1 MKIALVMYDKMNLA
15 NFATLMAFFKGFDGV
30 RLKTCAFKNEVV
42 CELGVRLHPDIF
54 GESIYGA
61 DMIVIPDGLGA
72 LSLRYDEIFLSW
84 IKSGSSAKLKF
95 GFDLGSLIFAG
106 AGFLEGKSAAIRG
119 GYKNALSE
127 YCTISEHK
135 ICFDEG
141 VISASEFSDEL
152 KAKLGEILAMHQ
164 QTTH

>member
-15 NFATLMAFFKGFDGV
+15 NFAMLMAFFKSFEGV

-42 CELGVRLHPDIF
+42 CELGVRLHPDVF

-106 AGFLEGKSAAIRG
+106 AGFLEEKSAAIRG

-127 YCTISEHK
+127 YCSVSEHK
-135 ICFDEG
+135 ICFDKDM
-141 VISASEFSDEL
+141 ISASEFSQEL
-152 KAKLGEILAMHQ
+152 QLKLSKLLESY
-164 QTTH
+164 